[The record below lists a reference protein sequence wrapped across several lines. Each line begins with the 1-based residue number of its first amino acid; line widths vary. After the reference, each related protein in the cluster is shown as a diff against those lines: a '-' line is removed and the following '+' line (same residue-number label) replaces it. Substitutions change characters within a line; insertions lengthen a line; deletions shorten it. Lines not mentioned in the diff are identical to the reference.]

1 MSNLR
6 LKSRV
11 AIITG
16 AASGI
21 GRTTALRFLNEGAVV
36 WAVDSDGEGL
46 ENLNSQI
53 CSSQLRTQ
61 VMDVRQ
67 QVSCKSLAEKVLE
80 HDSTIDILVNSA
92 GITPRSLDPSLPFE
106 QLWQTVIDVNM
117 KGTLLMSHA
126 VLPAMRKSPGGSII
140 NLASV
145 MGMVSY
151 HPDLPL
157 SEGFNPYPHSKGGV
171 IQMTRDLGVQLG
183 PEGIRVNAVCPGF
196 IYTPLTAGLSETP
209 DLHEKLKRRHPLRR
223 LGETEEVANVILF
236 LASDEESFV
245 IVAAWTVD
253 GGYTTC

>member
-1 MSNLR
+1 MGNQR

-21 GRTTALRFLNEGAVV
+21 GRATVLRFLKEGAVV

-46 ENLNSQI
+46 DKLNREI
-53 CSSQLRTQ
+53 DSSQLRTQ
-61 VMDVRQ
+61 TLDVRQ
-67 QVSCKSLAEKVLE
+67 QVSCNALAEQVLE
-80 HDSTIDILVNSA
+80 HDSVIDILVNSA
-92 GITPRSLDPSLPFE
+92 GITPRSLDLSLPFE

-171 IQMTRDLGVQLG
+171 I
-183 PEGIRVNAVCPGF
+183 
-196 IYTPLTAGLSETP
+196 
-209 DLHEKLKRRHPLRR
+209 
-223 LGETEEVANVILF
+223 
-236 LASDEESFV
+236 
-245 IVAAWTVD
+245 
-253 GGYTTC
+253 

>member
-1 MSNLR
+1 MSNQR

-21 GRTTALRFLNEGAVV
+21 GRTTALRFLKEGAVV
-36 WAVDSDGEGL
+36 WAADSDGKGL
-46 ENLNSQI
+46 DKLNSQI

-61 VMDVRQ
+61 AMDVRQ

-80 HDSTIDILVNSA
+80 HDAAIDILVNSA

-157 SEGFNPYPHSKGGV
+157 SR
-171 IQMTRDLGVQLG
+171 RDLILI
-183 PEGIRVNAVCPGF
+183 P
-196 IYTPLTAGLSETP
+196 TA
-209 DLHEKLKRRHPLRR
+209 R
-223 LGETEEVANVILF
+223 EE
-236 LASDEESFV
+236 
-245 IVAAWTVD
+245 
-253 GGYTTC
+253 